1 MWEYYIMDNRFFSLI
16 VVPDSGN
23 GVRYS
28 SFNSQFLVIL
38 FGILILAFFVCLF
51 FIVGYHIKLRQ
62 EKNYRTAIEKRQI
75 LLSKIHKSENLLTS
89 LSGKLNE
96 IQKNDNAFR
105 LYVSMDVLDPEM
117 YKAGVGGYKIFD
129 ETSYPEMSP
138 DLLNRMKQFSYGVT
152 ALVHQTD
159 AEGVSLDEI
168 QGKIREKKDRMDN
181 TPSIWPTRS
190 PYVTINS
197 TFGNR
202 INPIT
207 GFHQFH
213 DAVDIAGRRG
223 DAVVAAAQGKVIFV
237 GWKGALGQCVIIQ
250 HKYDYETTYGHLN
263 AIMVKEGQMVERN
276 QEIGNMGA
284 TGRTSGVHLHYAV
297 TWRGHKENP
306 KMFF

>member
-1 MWEYYIMDNRFFSLI
+1 MDNRFFSLI

-28 SFNSQFLVIL
+28 SFNSQFLGMV
-38 FGILILAFFVCLF
+38 FGILVLAFFVCLF

-62 EKNYRTAIEKRQI
+62 EKNYRTAIEKRQTI
-75 LLSKIHKSENLLTS
+75 LSKIHKSEILLTS
-89 LSGKLNE
+89 MSAKLNE

-138 DLLNRMKQFSYGVT
+138 DLLNRMKRFSYGVT
-152 ALVHQTD
+152 SLEHQAQ
-159 AEGVSLDEI
+159 AERGSLGEI
-168 QGKIREKKDRMDN
+168 QVKIREKKDRMDN

-197 TFGNR
+197 IFGYR

-207 GFHQFH
+207 RMHQFH

-223 DAVVAAAQGKVIFV
+223 DAVVAAAKGKVVFA

-250 HKYDYETTYGHLN
+250 HKYDYETTYGHLD
-263 AIMVKEGQMVERN
+263 AILVKEGQTIERN
-276 QEIGNMGA
+276 QEIGKMGA
-284 TGRTSGVHLHYAV
+284 TGQASGVHLHYAV
-297 TWRGHKENP
+297 SWHGQKANP